1 LGRALELGQI
11 LVHGGLQDRV
21 CGIEV
26 PVGEVVAHAGDLPPR
41 IDGCVASVI
50 FPPC

>member
-21 CGIEV
+21 CGIEA
-26 PVGEVVAHAGDLPPR
+26 PVGEMVAHAGDLPSR
-41 IDGCVASVI
+41 DRRLRGRRHLSAC
-50 FPPC
+50 